1 MKIVAVLV
9 AVVILIAGGAYVLNT
24 RKAQLAAAP
33 RPAPL
38 PAIVEAVTIP
48 AGGEPLTLPALATV
62 SSDQSVTL
70 STKLTGR
77 VLRILRKEGDR
88 VEKGE
93 LLAELDAAE
102 IQAKRAA
109 TQQQQANL
117 DYEITAKQAAL
128 DALQVA
134 LANAEES
141 HGRTQELLAVKW
153 VSVEQSQTEE
163 TQIAALA
170 AQMAAAQQ
178 AIAALHAGK
187 QVFGQTLK
195 EADAL
200 LGYARVVSPING
212 TLAVR
217 HVQEGDLAMP
227 GKPLF
232 SLTGQH
238 DRYLTLRLPP
248 DLVAREIRWN
258 GSRLPLT
265 PRNATNPNGLA
276 EYRTPVPAGAK
287 AVEGEQVQVSILT
300 AADAGPVI
308 PVDTLL
314 SVNGKDFVLVWDGT
328 QAAKTAVTVTHRG
341 MEGVRV
347 QEALAGKTLLSA
359 MPDIL
364 LRVSS
369 GVPVRVQHT
378 R

>member
-1 MKIVAVLV
+1 MRIVAVLIAV
-9 AVVILIAGGAYVLNT
+9 AALIWGGMYALT
-24 RKAQLAAAP
+24 SRKAQLAAAP

-77 VLRILRKEGDR
+77 VLRVLRKEGDR

-109 TQQQQANL
+109 TQQQQTNL
-117 DYEITAKQAAL
+117 DYEIASKEAAL
-128 DALQVA
+128 EALKVA

-153 VSVEQSQTEE
+153 VSIEQAQTEE

-170 AQMAAAQQ
+170 AQIAAAHQ

-187 QVFGQTLK
+187 RVFDQTLK
-195 EADAL
+195 ESDAL
-200 LGYARVVSPING
+200 LGYARVISPING

-217 HVQEGDLAMP
+217 YVQEGDLALP

-248 DLVAREIRWN
+248 DLAVREILWN
-258 GSRLPLT
+258 GSRLPLI

-276 EYRTPVPAGAK
+276 EYRSPVPPDAK
-287 AVEGEQVQVSILT
+287 AVEGEQVQVSVV
-300 AADAGPVI
+300 AAPGTGPVI
-308 PVDTLL
+308 PVDSLL
-314 SVNGKDFVLVWDGT
+314 SVNGRDFVFVWNEGKV
-328 QAAKTAVTVTHRG
+328 AKEPVTVTHRG
-341 MEGVRV
+341 VEGVRV
-347 QEALAGKTLLSA
+347 KEALAGKTLLSA

-369 GVPVRVQHT
+369 GVPVRVQRT

>member
-1 MKIVAVLV
+1 MKTVAVLV
-9 AVVILIAGGAYVLNT
+9 AVAALIAGGAYALNT

-38 PAIVEAVTIP
+38 PAILEVVTIP
-48 AGGEPLTLPALATV
+48 VGGAPLTLPALAIV

-109 TQQQQANL
+109 TEQQQANL
-117 DYEITAKQAAL
+117 DYEVAAKQAAL
-128 DALQVA
+128 EALQVA
-134 LANAEES
+134 LTNAEAS
-141 HGRTQELLAVKW
+141 HGRTRELLAVKW

-178 AIAALHAGK
+178 AISALRAGK
-187 QVFGQTLK
+187 RVFGESLK

-200 LGYARVVSPING
+200 LGYARVISPING

-232 SLTGQH
+232 TLTGQQ

-248 DLVAREIRWN
+248 DLAAREIRWN
-258 GSRLPLT
+258 GHRLSLT

-276 EYRTPVPAGAK
+276 EYRTPVPPDAK
-287 AVEGEQVQVSILT
+287 AVEGEQVQVAILV

-328 QAAKTAVTVTHRG
+328 QADKTSVTVTHRG

-347 QEALAGKTLLSA
+347 REALAGKTLLSA

-364 LRVSS
+364 LRASS
-369 GVPVRVQHT
+369 GVPVRVQRT

>member
-1 MKIVAVLV
+1 MKIVAVLIVV
-9 AVVILIAGGAYVLNT
+9 AALIAGGAYALT
-24 RKAQLAAAP
+24 SRKAQLAAAP

-48 AGGEPLTLPALATV
+48 AGGVPLTLPALATV
-62 SSDQSVTL
+62 SSDQSVIL

-77 VLRILRKEGDR
+77 VLRVLRKEGDR

-109 TQQQQANL
+109 TQQQQTNL
-117 DYEITAKQAAL
+117 DYEIASKHAAL
-128 DALQVA
+128 EALKVA
-134 LANAEES
+134 LANTEES

-153 VSVEQSQTEE
+153 VSVEQAQTEE

-170 AQMAAAQQ
+170 AQIAAAQQ

-187 QVFGQTLK
+187 RVFDQTLR

-200 LGYARVVSPING
+200 LGYARVISPITG

-232 SLTGQH
+232 SLTSQH

-258 GSRLPLT
+258 GSRLPLV
-265 PRNATNPNGLA
+265 PRNAANQNGLA
-276 EYRTPVPAGAK
+276 EYRSPVPPDVK
-287 AVEGEQVQVSILT
+287 AVEGEQVQVSVV
-300 AADAGPVI
+300 AAPGGGPVI

-314 SVNGKDFVLVWDGT
+314 SVNGKDFVLVWDDGKV
-328 QAAKTAVTVTHRG
+328 AKEPVTVTHRG
-341 MEGVRV
+341 VEGVRV
-347 QEALAGKTLLSA
+347 KEALAGKTLLSA

-364 LRVSS
+364 LRVAS
-369 GVPVRVQHT
+369 GVPVRVNRT

>member
-1 MKIVAVLV
+1 MKIVAVLIAV
-9 AVVILIAGGAYVLNT
+9 AALIAGGAYALNS

-48 AGGEPLTLPALATV
+48 AAGVPLTLPALATV

-77 VLRILRKEGDR
+77 VLRVFRREGDR

-109 TQQQQANL
+109 TQQQQTNL
-117 DYEITAKQAAL
+117 DYEIASKQAAL
-128 DALQVA
+128 EALKVA
-134 LANAEES
+134 LANSEES
-141 HGRTQELLAVKW
+141 HGRTRELLAVKW

-170 AQMAAAQQ
+170 AQIAVAQQ

-187 QVFGQTLK
+187 RVFDQTLK
-195 EADAL
+195 ETDAL

-217 HVQEGDLAMP
+217 HVQEGDLALP

-248 DLVAREIRWN
+248 DLSAREIRWN
-258 GSRLPLT
+258 GSRLPLV
-265 PRNATNPNGLA
+265 PRNAANQNSLA
-276 EYRTPVPAGAK
+276 EYRSPVPADAR
-287 AVEGEQVQVSILT
+287 AVEGEQVQVSVV
-300 AADAGPVI
+300 AAPGVGPVI

-314 SVNGKDFVLVWDGT
+314 SVNGRDFVLLYEGERVT
-328 QAAKTAVTVTHRG
+328 KQTVTVTHRG
-341 MEGVRV
+341 VEGVQVR
-347 QEALAGKTLLSA
+347 EALAGKTLLSA

-369 GVPVRVQHT
+369 GVPVRVNRT